1 MSRDWS
7 SSTPRTPEL
16 SLIIDSLRLPSRY
29 SFTSLLYEPLDYEK
43 KAAAAAEEEIAKLRP
58 VVERIFE
65 GLRLRI
71 GTTRS
76 LIALFNRF
84 RTRCQFHDRE
94 RLRELA
100 KHPPA
105 SVAGRARRNR
115 RTRTEQT
122 LTEELARY
130 LFDQGLNPLTE
141 VPTAGLRPDVLDPGY
156 LYVEAKQYGSGN
168 PRAYLIK
175 GVRQVHETM
184 GRLRGSRY
192 QVHEAFYVVFRLGG
206 RHFSL
211 PDRISFGEWTLYP
224 VFIDLAPAFES
235 GSRAR
240 DSIAITEDELR
251 PRAAASPA

>member
-1 MSRDWS
+1 LA
-7 SSTPRTPEL
+7 TRTPQL
-16 SLIIDSLRLPSRY
+16 ALIIESLKLPSQY
-29 SFTSLLYEPLDYEK
+29 SFTSLLYERIDHEK
-43 KAAAAAEEEIAKLRP
+43 KAAADAEEEIAKLRP
-58 VVERIFE
+58 VVERIYE

-94 RLRELA
+94 RLRDLA
-100 KHPPA
+100 KHPPG
-105 SVAGRARRNR
+105 SVAGRARQNR
-115 RTRTEQT
+115 RNKPEQI
-122 LTEELARY
+122 LTEALARY

-168 PRAYLIK
+168 PRNYLIK
-175 GVRQVHETM
+175 GARQVHETM
-184 GRLRGSRY
+184 GRLRGSHY

-206 RHFSL
+206 RHISL
-211 PDRISFGEWTLYP
+211 PDRIPCGEWTLYP
-224 VFIDLAPAFES
+224 VFIDLAPASES

-240 DSIAITEDELR
+240 ESLIITEEELR
-251 PRAAASPA
+251 PHATSSLV